1 LPDNKNIILC
11 IDRTNWKLGK
21 PNINILMLSV
31 AYQGLSIPI
40 LWTLLDKQGNSNTEE
55 RISIIG
61 KFISLFG
68 TSCIKHLL
76 ADREFISY
84 KWLNYLKCN
93 KINFYIRVKVNAQ
106 VKCKNGRKMAITRF
120 FLSSNLMYISVITK
134 VELFME
140 LKFLYQQ
147 SSEEMKKTR

>member
-1 LPDNKNIILC
+1 MRIAD
-11 IDRTNWKLGK
+11 
-21 PNINILMLSV
+21 
-31 AYQGLSIPI
+31 
-40 LWTLLDKQGNSNTEE
+40 SNTEE